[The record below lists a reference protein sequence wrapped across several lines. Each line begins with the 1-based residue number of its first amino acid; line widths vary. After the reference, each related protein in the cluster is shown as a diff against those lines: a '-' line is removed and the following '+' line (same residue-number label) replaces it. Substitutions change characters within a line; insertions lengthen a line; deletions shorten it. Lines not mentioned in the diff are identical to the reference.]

1 MPKRNLT
8 IKELNEF
15 RWNDVPL
22 KMGPSSWAECR
33 NLLDHT
39 AWIVEQLRTCPFG
52 AARVMLQNSTNVQR
66 LFRPKMKQIGE
77 NKWEKPQINV
87 NTDFH
92 AAALAYYLFFD
103 SDKLLARGEPGTIC
117 SQCREQD
124 DVGPGDTCFSGNDKI
139 IEGTCFNCIYK
150 GLGKSCSLRLDLK
163 QGKFL
168 GFTTEMLKDADI
180 EQLAEWYAMCDE
192 GVRARFEA
200 EQKEEEDRAREEM
213 WRNR

>member
-1 MPKRNLT
+1 MPERNWT

-15 RWNDVPL
+15 RWDDVPL

-77 NKWEKPQINV
+77 NRWEKPEIDV
-87 NTDFH
+87 NNDFH

-124 DVGPGDTCFSGNDKI
+124 DVGPGDTCFSA
-139 IEGTCFNCIYK
+139 TT
-150 GLGKSCSLRLDLK
+150 RLSRAHALTA
-163 QGKFL
+163 
-168 GFTTEMLKDADI
+168 FTRD
-180 EQLAEWYAMCDE
+180 
-192 GVRARFEA
+192 
-200 EQKEEEDRAREEM
+200 
-213 WRNR
+213 